1 MRVVRVLSIL
11 PGAVGVA
18 CMLIGGLST
27 LGFSLDSERVE
38 IPIVPCS
45 DASEEGCLVGMTGS
59 DLDVP
64 GGFILLDV
72 KMGIEWSEPS
82 KSWIGVVDSAY
93 AEDCPP
99 NSDGL
104 TPCNKD
110 DFQYISGGPDADGEF
125 SLDLQPGSYRFV
137 SAGKEGADL
146 DEQLVVIQPV
156 IALAPFFE
164 LVLMIVGLVLLIC
177 AIEMI
182 YPVEVLWRRFQKI

>member
-18 CMLIGGLST
+18 CMLIGGMST
-27 LGFSLDSERVE
+27 LGFSLDSERIE

-104 TPCNKD
+104 TPCN
-110 DFQYISGGPDADGEF
+110 
-125 SLDLQPGSYRFV
+125 
-137 SAGKEGADL
+137 
-146 DEQLVVIQPV
+146 EQLVVIQPV
-156 IALAPFFE
+156 IALAPFLE